1 MDAKT
6 VDRRAQHQPRL
17 EDDPL
22 VRGLGRYAAD
32 APLTGQTYAYFV
44 RSPHAFAD
52 IRSIDTEAAKAVPGV
67 LAVLTAT
74 DMEGIGNISQH
85 PPLAG
90 RGGQKLIIPHRPAL
104 AGETVRH
111 VGEAVAVVVA
121 ETLTAAQDGAEAV
134 IVDYEERT
142 PVVDLR
148 EAVRDGA
155 PQIWPEAPGNIAVN
169 WPGLAKDPDANAQEV
184 DRIIASAKHVARVS
198 LVHQRILVQSMEPR
212 GATASY
218 DPADDSYFLRCCSQ
232 SARALRDGLA
242 PILGVPNPRL
252 RVVTEDVGG
261 AFGLKTGPY
270 PEYLAILVAAR
281 KIGRPV
287 HWMSNRAEAFLSD
300 NHARDAYSDVELALD
315 ERGKFLALR
324 VRHLGSMGA
333 FIGAVGANIQTVNL
347 TRCLPGMYD
356 IPMID
361 IAVRCVFTNTT
372 TTAPYRGAGR
382 PEANFILERVIDEAA
397 RMTGIDPIKL
407 RRRNLIKSSAM
418 PYKTAVG
425 TTIDSG
431 EFETVLDKALALA
444 DHDGFKQRRREAA
457 KRGKYRGFGISCM
470 LEHAGGFPL
479 EGTALSFP
487 GGEHLVLGLN
497 VQSTGQGHATVF
509 NPMLAEQ
516 LGIKPEHIEHR
527 HGDSAMEI
535 AGYASVGSRSAMTVS
550 HALIKTVEALLNK
563 GKTIAATVLE
573 TAETDIEYRDGRFG
587 VVGTDRSVT
596 LFDLAARAKEMKK
609 RGEIPEDL
617 DTKTN
622 AETPLTFPNGCHI
635 AEVEIDPETGMV
647 EIVNYVA
654 VDDCGTIYNHTIVE
668 GQLVGGLMQGIGQ
681 ALGEHIAYDRESG
694 QLLSGTFMD
703 YFMPRAD
710 ILPPLAL
717 RDRGV
722 PSPANA
728 LGAKGAGEAGATGS
742 IPALANAVHDALKPL
757 DIHHVEMPYTPGR
770 IWRFHGIRRIISRH
784 ACSQTGRAGHHAG
797 RYRSGDS
804 GGSSGEGLDARRTV
818 PPQHRHARRPGH
830 GVPAAQDHRQPVLR
844 RHQVPRIVPGH
855 HASGTYPDQQRL
867 RAERAHRA
875 RVNRAAGLQVHRR
888 QDPPRQP
895 RTR

>member
-44 RSPHAFAD
+44 RSSHAFAD

-67 LAVLTAT
+67 LAVLTAA

-134 IVDYEERT
+134 IVDYEERA

-444 DHDGFKQRRREAA
+444 DHDGFKQRRRVAA

-563 GKTIAATVLE
+563 GKMIAATVLE

-635 AEVEIDPETGMV
+635 AEVEIDPKTGEMALV
-647 EIVNYVA
+647 AYAA
-654 VDDCGTIYNHTIVE
+654 VDDCGRPLNTMIVE
-668 GQLVGGLMQGIGQ
+668 GQTHGSIAQGLGQ
-681 ALGEHIAYDRESG
+681 AMLENAIYDSSGG
-694 QLLSGTFMD
+694 QLVTGSFMD
-703 YFMPRAD
+703 YAMPRASD
-710 ILPPLAL
+710 MPAFKDAIHSVPATTNPL
-717 RDRGV
+717 GV
-722 PSPANA
+722 
-728 LGAKGAGEAGATGS
+728 KGAGEAGTTAAIAAVMNAIADAIPGGAGAHLDMPAT
-742 IPALANAVHDALKPL
+742 PEKL
-757 DIHHVEMPYTPGR
+757 
-770 IWRFHGIRRIISRH
+770 WQ
-784 ACSQTGRAGHHAG
+784 ACQK
-797 RYRSGDS
+797 
-804 GGSSGEGLDARRTV
+804 
-818 PPQHRHARRPGH
+818 
-830 GVPAAQDHRQPVLR
+830 AAQ
-844 RHQVPRIVPGH
+844 
-855 HASGTYPDQQRL
+855 T
-867 RAERAHRA
+867 
-875 RVNRAAGLQVHRR
+875 
-888 QDPPRQP
+888 
-895 RTR
+895 

>member
-32 APLTGQTYAYFV
+32 TPLTGQTYAYFV

-67 LAVLTAT
+67 LAVLTAA
-74 DMEGIGNISQH
+74 DMEGVGNISQH

-111 VGEAVAVVVA
+111 VGEAVAIVVA

-134 IVDYEERT
+134 VVDYEERT

-155 PQIWPEAPGNIAVN
+155 PQVWPEAPGNIAVD
-169 WPGLAKDPDANAQEV
+169 WPGPAKDPDANAQEV

-218 DPADDSYFLRCCSQ
+218 DPADESYFLRCCSQ

-356 IPMID
+356 IAMID

-516 LGIKPEHIEHR
+516 LGIKPGQIEHR

-563 GKTIAATVLE
+563 GKTIAANVLE

-617 DTKTN
+617 DTKVN

-635 AEVEIDPETGMV
+635 AEVEIDPKTGEMALMA
-647 EIVNYVA
+647 YAA
-654 VDDCGTIYNHTIVE
+654 VDDCGRPLNTMIVE
-668 GQLVGGLMQGIGQ
+668 GQTHGSIAQGLGQ
-681 ALGEHIAYDRESG
+681 AMLENAIYDSSGG
-694 QLLSGTFMD
+694 QLVTGSFMD
-703 YFMPRAD
+703 YAMPRASD
-710 ILPPLAL
+710 MPAFKDAIHAVPARTNPL
-717 RDRGV
+717 GV
-722 PSPANA
+722 
-728 LGAKGAGEAGATGS
+728 KGAGEAGTTAAIAAVMNAIADAIPGGAGAHLDMPAT
-742 IPALANAVHDALKPL
+742 PEKL
-757 DIHHVEMPYTPGR
+757 
-770 IWRFHGIRRIISRH
+770 WH
-784 ACSQTGRAGHHAG
+784 ACQR
-797 RYRSGDS
+797 
-804 GGSSGEGLDARRTV
+804 
-818 PPQHRHARRPGH
+818 
-830 GVPAAQDHRQPVLR
+830 AAQ
-844 RHQVPRIVPGH
+844 
-855 HASGTYPDQQRL
+855 A
-867 RAERAHRA
+867 
-875 RVNRAAGLQVHRR
+875 
-888 QDPPRQP
+888 
-895 RTR
+895 